1 MTQLKMLRFQPPLSS
16 TRPTIC
22 SMPSQ
27 LLLMS
32 SQLLVLSFKDHL
44 VIKLSSQVVQSLQS
58 IDRLHLVA
66 REVMETT
73 KYEIQITF
81 YKTL

>member
-22 SMPSQ
+22 SMPYL

-32 SQLLVLSFKDHL
+32 SQLLVLSSKDHL
-44 VIKLSSQVVQSLQS
+44 VIKLSFQVVQSLQL
-58 IDRLHLVA
+58 IDQLLLVA
-66 REVMETT
+66 KEVMEIT
-73 KYEIQITF
+73 KYDIQISM
-81 YKTL
+81 Y